1 MKTKSGLDVK
11 SITIIG
17 RRWFQR
23 TYGNTYH
30 TAEIFVNGQRVH
42 KTAEKYGYSD
52 WQYQET
58 AMQWLEKF
66 GYARRRKY
74 DNGGHEPARIWA
86 ERAGIQFSSSVSD
99 VARERDL

>member
-1 MKTKSGLDVK
+1 MTTKQAGPKIV

-30 TAEIFVNGQRVH
+30 TATILVNGQHVH
-42 KTAEKYGYSD
+42 KTAEEYGYGD
-52 WQYQET
+52 QYVDT
-58 AMQWLEKF
+58 AARWLEKF
-66 GYARRRKY
+66 GYMDRKKY

-86 ERAGIQFSSSVSD
+86 ERNGIAFTYQAVD